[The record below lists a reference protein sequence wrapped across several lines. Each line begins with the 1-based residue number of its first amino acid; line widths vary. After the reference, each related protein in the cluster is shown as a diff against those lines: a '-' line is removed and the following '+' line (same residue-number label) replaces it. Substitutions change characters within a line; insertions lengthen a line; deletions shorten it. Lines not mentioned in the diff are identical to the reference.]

1 MLGGTMVMDRRNEGF
16 EDKKQR
22 EDRQSWIKQLKYF

>member
-1 MLGGTMVMDRRNEGF
+1 MLGSTMVMDRRNEGF

-22 EDRQSWIKQLKYF
+22 EDRIKQLKYF